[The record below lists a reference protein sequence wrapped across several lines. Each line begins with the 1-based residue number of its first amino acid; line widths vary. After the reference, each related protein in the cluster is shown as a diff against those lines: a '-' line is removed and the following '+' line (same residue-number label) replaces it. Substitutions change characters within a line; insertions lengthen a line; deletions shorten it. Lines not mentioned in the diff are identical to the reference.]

1 MRQPRPRGTPVD
13 AARMDAWLEGFAGYR
28 VHVSRVRIQAWLDQF
43 HDDHRDL
50 AARILDA
57 VEFYREDQLLHAY
70 RAVCGRL
77 PGWSKKASERQ
88 GRWRFV
94 AFSSHSG
101 ESGDRMLHAFRVA
114 TGLAGER
121 FNELFVYRSDLPRQK
136 LTADDTVVFVDDFAG
151 TGTQAV
157 TAWNEV
163 FGELLPGRP
172 RMFLVLAVAIHE
184 AIMHITS
191 ETPLKVRA
199 FRRLRA
205 HDNFFAAQCTRF
217 NGGEKARTLEYC
229 TIADAEKPRGFGGCG
244 VLIVLAHRCPN
255 NSLPILHSKNPDFD
269 GLFPR

>member
-1 MRQPRPRGTPVD
+1 MRHPRPRGTPTD
-13 AARMDAWLEGFAGYR
+13 AARMDAWLEAFAGYR
-28 VHVSRVRIQAWLDQF
+28 VHVSRARIQTWLAQF
-43 HDDHRDL
+43 HADHHDL

-57 VEFYREDQLLHAY
+57 VEFYREDQVLHAY
-70 RAVCGRL
+70 RSVFGRL

-101 ESGDRMLHAFRVA
+101 ESGDRMLHAFRLA

-121 FNELFVYRSDLPRQK
+121 FDDLFIYRSDLPRQN

-172 RMFLVLAVAIHE
+172 HMFLVLAAAIHE
-184 AIMHITS
+184 AILHITN
-191 ETPLKVRA
+191 ETPLKVRT
-199 FRRLRA
+199 FRRLRT
-205 HDNFFAAQCTRF
+205 HDNLFAAQCTRF
-217 NGGEKARTLEYC
+217 STGEKARTLEYC
-229 TIADAEKPRGFGGCG
+229 NIADAVSPRGFGGCG
-244 VLIVLAHRCPN
+244 TLIVLAHRCPN
-255 NSLPILHSKNPDFD
+255 NSLPILHSKNAAFR

>member
-1 MRQPRPRGTPVD
+1 MQ
-13 AARMDAWLEGFAGYR
+13 
-28 VHVSRVRIQAWLDQF
+28 
-43 HDDHRDL
+43 
-50 AARILDA
+50 
-57 VEFYREDQLLHAY
+57 HAY
-70 RAVCGRL
+70 RAVFGRL

-94 AFSSHSG
+94 PFSSHSG
-101 ESGDRMLHAFRVA
+101 ESGDRMLHTFRAA
-114 TGLAGER
+114 TGLAGDR
-121 FNELFVYRSDLPRQK
+121 FRELFALRSELPRQM
-136 LTADDTVVFVDDFAG
+136 LTAADTVVFVDDFAG

-172 RMFLVLAVAIHE
+172 RTFLVLAVAIHE
-184 AIMHITS
+184 AITHITR
-191 ETPLKVRA
+191 ETPLQVRT

-217 NGGEKARTLEYC
+217 TGGEKARTLEYC
-229 TIADAEKPRGFGGCG
+229 NIADAGNPRGFGACG

-255 NSLPILHSKNPDFD
+255 NSLPILHSKNPAFG